1 MVTFDQQHYLCVMRG
16 GDRCKLRIQFAEVH
30 TFLESLMKA
39 CAKGL
44 SVHEPQP
51 DGDGEHRAAEQ
62 TACVAAMAMD
72 ADKSSGVLSIF
83 AVDEHQQTDLVLSLR
98 LVRAEFA
105 FL

>member
-1 MVTFDQQHYLCVMRG
+1 M
-16 GDRCKLRIQFAEVH
+16 QFTEVH

-44 SVHEPQP
+44 AVLEPHTY
-51 DGDGEHRAAEQ
+51 GDGEHAAAEQ

-72 ADKSSGVLSIF
+72 AGKSSGVLSIF
-83 AVDEHQQTDLVLSLR
+83 AVDERHQTDLVLSLR

-105 FL
+105 VL